1 MTGNAPPKPSPPG
14 GEFYR
19 RMSPLLKKLLQ
30 GLAAGGIGFALA
42 LALWV
47 PGWLDTWEG
56 KSWDWRVNLL
66 AKPGPATDKIRLILL
81 DQNSLDWGKKENSL
95 GWPWPRE
102 IYNLVLDFSRRQGAK
117 ALFFDVLFTEPSNY
131 GAADDQSFGE
141 AIKKGPPFV
150 GAVFLSGTAGAE
162 SKWPASLPEP
172 GFRVDGL
179 TPWLKE
185 TGAAKGHAAQGAF
198 PIPEV
203 AVSSTVLADTHLNP
217 DPDNVYRRL
226 KLFSLLDGRVLPSP
240 ALGAFLAAAPDTP
253 LGIVRGTFTL
263 GGHRIPIDEGGNAL
277 LNFRG
282 ASGTHKAYSAA
293 AVIQSELRIR
303 EGGQSIIPEKDLF
316 RDCYVFFGFSAPG
329 LFDLRPTPVSG
340 IYPGVEI
347 YATALD
353 NLLSDDFIR
362 PVPNAYLLA
371 LTLLMT
377 LFAGIGTARVSGIVK
392 SLLVYGCFLLL
403 PALLAVA
410 AYRAGFWLPLVV
422 QEVGVAVTLL
432 GAGVIYYTT
441 EGRQKV
447 FIKNAFKQY
456 LSPAVIEELIRYPER
471 LKLGGERRLLSIFF
485 SDLEGFT
492 GISEG
497 LEPEALTTLLNDYLS
512 AMTDIIH
519 EEGGTVDKYEGDAII
534 AFWNAPLLQTDH
546 AGHCV
551 RAALR
556 CQEKLAAMRPAF
568 RERIGKDL
576 RMRIGINSGHAVV
589 GNMGSHTRF
598 DYTMLG
604 DAVNLAS
611 RLEGINKQ
619 FGTYTIISQAT
630 LDLVAGAFPVRELSR
645 VSVVGRKE
653 PVTIHEP
660 MFPAE
665 YASRQEDLKI
675 FAQGL
680 EEFYRGRFDKAE
692 SIFAGLGDLDPAA
705 RAYAGKCR
713 SLIEKPPEVWNGVWV
728 VTSK

>member
-1 MTGNAPPKPSPPG
+1 M
-14 GEFYR
+14 R
-19 RMSPLLKKLLQ
+19 KLLQ

-47 PGWLDTWEG
+47 PGWLDAWEG
-56 KSWDWRVNLL
+56 KAWDWRVNLL
-66 AKPGPATDKIRLILL
+66 AAPGRATGNIRLILL

-102 IYNLVLDFSRRQGAK
+102 VYNLILGFSRRQGAK
-117 ALFFDVLFTEPSNY
+117 AVFFDVLFTEPSHF
-131 GAADDQSFGE
+131 GASDDQAFGE
-141 AIKKGPPFV
+141 AIKEGPPFV
-150 GAVFLSGTAGAE
+150 GAAFLSGAAGAIG
-162 SKWPASLPEP
+162 KWPAFLPEP
-172 GFRVDGL
+172 KVTMAGL
-179 TPWLKE
+179 DPWREK
-185 TGAAKGHAAQGAF
+185 TGAGAAGPVKGVF

-203 AVSSTVLADTHLNP
+203 AANSAVLADTRLNP
-217 DPDNVYRRL
+217 DPDNVYRRIN
-226 KLFSLLDGRVLPSP
+226 LFSVFDGRILPSP
-240 ALGAFLAAAPDTP
+240 ALGAFLAAAAETP
-253 LGIVRGTFTL
+253 LKIVPGAL
-263 GGHRIPIDEGGNAL
+263 IAGDHRVPIDEKGRAI

-282 ASGTHKAYSAA
+282 PSGTHRAYSAA
-293 AVIQSELRIR
+293 AVIQSELRLR
-303 EGGQSIIPEKDLF
+303 DGGQPVIGGEDLF

-362 PVPNAYLLA
+362 PVPNAPLLA
-371 LTLLMT
+371 LTLLLT
-377 LFAGIGTARVSGIVK
+377 LITGIGTARVSGVVRT
-392 SLLVYGCFLLL
+392 LLLYGFFLLF
-403 PALLAVA
+403 PALLAAV

-422 QEVGVAVTLL
+422 QEAGVAVTLL
-432 GAGVIYYTT
+432 SAGLIYYTT
-441 EGRQKV
+441 EGRQKL

-456 LSPAVIEELIRYPER
+456 LSPAVIEELIQHPER
-471 LKLGGERRLLSIFF
+471 LKLGGERRELSIFF

-497 LEPEALTTLLNDYLS
+497 LEPEELTALLNDYLS

-534 AFWNAPLLQTDH
+534 AFWNAPLQQPDH
-546 AGHCV
+546 AERCV

-556 CQEKLAAMRPAF
+556 CQEKLAGMRPAF

-576 RMRIGINSGHAVV
+576 RMRIGINSGPAVV

-611 RLEGINKQ
+611 RLEGINKE
-619 FGTYTIISQAT
+619 FGTYTIVSQAT
-630 LDLVAGAFPVRELSR
+630 LDLLAGAFPVRELSR
-645 VSVVGRKE
+645 VSVVGRRE

-665 YASRQEDLKI
+665 HASRKEDFRI

-680 EEFYRGRFDKAE
+680 EAFYRGRFDKAE
-692 SIFAGLGDLDPAA
+692 AIFAGLGDRDRAA
-705 RAYAGKCR
+705 LAYRRKCR
-713 SLIEKPPEVWNGVWV
+713 SLIEAPPEGWNGVWV

>member
-1 MTGNAPPKPSPPG
+1 M
-14 GEFYR
+14 R
-19 RMSPLLKKLLQ
+19 KLLQ
-30 GLAAGGIGFALA
+30 GMAAGGIGFALA
-42 LALWV
+42 LALWM
-47 PGWLDTWEG
+47 PGWLGTWEG

-66 AKPGPATDKIRLILL
+66 AKPGRGTDSIRLILL
-81 DQNSLDWGKKENSL
+81 DQNSLDWGMKENSL

-102 IYNLVLDFSRRQGAK
+102 VYNTLLDFCRRQGAK
-117 ALFFDVLFTEPSNY
+117 SVFFDVLFTEPSNF
-131 GAADDQSFGE
+131 GASDDLAFGE

-150 GAVFLSGTAGAE
+150 GSVFLSNSAGAE
-162 SKWPASLPEP
+162 GKWPVSVPEP
-172 GFRVDGL
+172 KLRIDGL
-179 TPWLKE
+179 GPWLEK
-185 TGAAKGHAAQGAF
+185 TGSGANRPVRGLF

-203 AVSSTVLADTHLNP
+203 AANSAVLADTHLNP
-217 DPDNVYRRL
+217 DPDNVYRRI
-226 KLFSLLDGRVLPSP
+226 KLFSVFEGRILPSP
-240 ALGAFLAAAPDTP
+240 ALGVLLAAAADTP
-253 LGIVRGTFTL
+253 LKIVPGALTV
-263 GGHRIPIDEGGNAL
+263 GDHRIPIDDTGNAL

-293 AVIQSELRIR
+293 AVIQSELRLR
-303 EGGQSIIPEKDLF
+303 DGGQPVIQGKDLF
-316 RDCYVFFGFSAPG
+316 RDRYVFFGFSAPG

-340 IYPGVEI
+340 VYPGVEI

-362 PVPNAYLLA
+362 PVSNAPLLA
-371 LTLLMT
+371 LTLFLT
-377 LFAGIGTARVSGIVK
+377 LFTGIGTARVSGVVK
-392 SLLVYGCFLLL
+392 SLFVYGVFLLL
-403 PALLAVA
+403 PALLAAA

-422 QEVGVAVTLL
+422 QEVGVAVTLFS
-432 GAGVIYYTT
+432 AGVIYYTT
-441 EGRQKV
+441 EGRQKL

-456 LSPAVIEELIRYPER
+456 LSPEVIEELIRHPER

-497 LEPEALTTLLNDYLS
+497 LEPEALTALLNDYLS

-534 AFWNAPLLQTDH
+534 CFWNAPLQQTDH
-546 AGHCV
+546 AERCV

-556 CQEKLAAMRPAF
+556 CQEKLAGMRPAF
-568 RERIGKDL
+568 REGIGKDL
-576 RMRIGINSGHAVV
+576 RMRIGINSGPAVG

-611 RLEGINKQ
+611 RLEGINKE
-619 FGTYTIISQAT
+619 FGTYTVVSQAT
-630 LDLVAGAFPVRELSR
+630 LELLAGAFPVRELSR
-645 VSVVGRKE
+645 VSVVGRRE

-665 YASRQEDLKI
+665 YASRSEDIGI
-675 FAQGL
+675 FAEGL
-680 EEFYRGRFDKAE
+680 EEFYRGRFDRAE
-692 SIFAGLGDLDPAA
+692 SIFAGLGDRDRAA
-705 RAYAGKCR
+705 LAYTVKCR
-713 SLIEKPPEVWNGVWV
+713 SLIEHPPEAWSGVWV